1 MQTCDRCESP
11 ATVHLTEIKS
21 GAKTE
26 SHLCEECARALHV
39 PQPSKELQKLLKSFT
54 PPGAPEPS
62 SAGVDA
68 VCPDCG
74 MTYSEFRKSGRFG
87 CARDYEAFGEPLE
100 RLLKKIHRST
110 AYTGLSPKGDVIED
124 GEVVNAVTRAR
135 RELRAAV
142 ELEDYEEAARLRD
155 EIRRLESPL
164 CEESNGGTHD
174 QTHDGEGAS

>member
-1 MQTCDRCESP
+1 MPTCDRCESP
-11 ATVHLTEIKS
+11 ATVHLTEIKN

-54 PPGAPEPS
+54 PPGAAE
-62 SAGVDA
+62 SASGVADA

-87 CARDYEAFGEPLE
+87 CARDYAAFGDPLL

-110 AYTGLSPKGDVIED
+110 TYTGKSPKGDVIED

-135 RELRAAV
+135 RELRQAV
-142 ELEDYEEAARLRD
+142 ELEDYEAAARLRD

-164 CEESNGGTHD
+164 RDEES
-174 QTHDGEGAS
+174 AS